1 MTLKV
6 FDLQCELGHVFE
18 GWFGSQDSYESQKE
32 RGLLSCPVCNS
43 AKVSKKL
50 TASRINRGRSQ
61 GAGLE
66 QAAQLA
72 GAASTASGDQV
83 LAAPAMEQLAKLQAQ
98 VMQQVR
104 EIVRNTENVGTR
116 FAEEALRMH
125 HGESEER
132 PIRGT
137 ATSEERAAL
146 ADEGVTVLPIPDYL
160 DDDRMQ

>member
-18 GWFGSQDSYESQKE
+18 GWFGSQDSFESQQE

-43 AKVSKKL
+43 DKVSKKL
-50 TASRINRGRSQ
+50 TTSRINRGRSS
-61 GAGLE
+61 GAGFE

-72 GAASTASGDQV
+72 GTSSNASGDQV
-83 LAAPAMEQLAKLQAQ
+83 LAAPAMAQLAKLQAQ
-98 VMQQVR
+98 VIQQVR

-125 HGESEER
+125 HGEAEER

-137 ATSEERAAL
+137 ATNEER
-146 ADEGVTVLPIPDYL
+146 T
-160 DDDRMQ
+160 DRKSVV